1 MILDIFCAFC
11 DRESVY
17 STVVLTLRTNYRQ
30 DLARESVRS
39 NSAGLTCLLTILSRV
54 NVGVYL
60 YAIVSMSTSA
70 YRSKSWRKF
79 SEFVTTIFPPL
90 ALF

>member
-1 MILDIFCAFC
+1 MSLHAFC

-17 STVVLTLRTNYRQ
+17 STAVLTLRTNCRE
-30 DLARESVRS
+30 DLARDSVGS
-39 NSAGLTCLLTILSRV
+39 NGEAYLFVDNFCLVS

-70 YRSKSWRKF
+70 YRSKSWWKF
-79 SEFVTTIFPPL
+79 SEFVTTIFPSR